1 MIPTIESARIS
12 GLLDQHMP
20 NDPDAVV
27 FVTYSDGAKGTLFT
41 FTRFDYD
48 DGDVPFREADF
59 IGLTAEAAKARYAPE
74 VFSLEEEYPYQVRVG
89 TEGANGRVGNYDE
102 GDIPY

>member
-1 MIPTIESARIS
+1 MTSTIESARIS

-20 NDPDAVV
+20 SDPDAVV
-27 FVTYSDGAKGTLFT
+27 SVTYSDGAKGTLFA

-48 DGDVPFREADF
+48 DGEVPFGEADF
-59 IGLTAEAAKARYAPE
+59 LGLTAEEAKARYAPE
-74 VFSLEEEYPYQVRVG
+74 VLSLEEEYRYRVIVG
-89 TEGANGRVGNYDE
+89 TEGANGQIGNYDE